1 MTMQPP
7 PEQPPHQSG
16 WNAAGEHL
24 DTLAIEVGAHLD
36 RLGVDRCDWIRVGK
50 VAEEG
55 GEVMG
60 ALIKSTQGRAAAS
73 DLEDELGDVILA
85 ALGAIDQLGHRPS
98 ELIMRRWAQ
107 VSTRTPD
114 NLTRSSA
121 AEARKAQ

>member
-1 MTMQPP
+1 
-7 PEQPPHQSG
+7 
-16 WNAAGEHL
+16 
-24 DTLAIEVGAHLD
+24 
-36 RLGVDRCDWIRVGK
+36 
-50 VAEEG
+50 
-55 GEVMG
+55 MG

-114 NLTRSSA
+114 SLTRSSA
-121 AEARKAQ
+121 ADALAAAMKSMWDRQLAVQVEAGSQPVQHRNVIVQRTYEPRRDGA